1 MRSFYLTDVGK
12 VRDHNEDS
20 VIILKNHN
28 NDYMLAVADGMGGHR
43 AGEVA
48 SSIAITYLGKHF
60 QETFYNLNKEQAI
73 LWINDSIDAINKQ
86 IFKHEEVDNLSVG
99 MGTTLVI
106 ALYTSDYL
114 LFGNIG
120 DSSGFVLKNN
130 HLHKMMDTM
139 EAEYMKEAFFGDKY
153 PPIDPSTFDYIDIKT
168 AGIKSLDDKMMLS
181 VYIQSKI
188 DMLNS
193 YLKVLT
199 SGNSSKAKKIP
210 YTEDDILV
218 LKDRLLQQKEN
229 VLNAR
234 IPGRNNGML
243 IAWPEGYEG

>member
-130 HLHKMMDTM
+130 HLHKITVDHSLVNLLV
-139 EAEYMKEAFFGDKY
+139 EAGELTLEEAKDHPRKNVLMKALGASLEVEADIFDC
-153 PPIDPSTFDYIDIKT
+153 DPDVD
-168 AGIKSLDDKMMLS
+168 GILLASDGLTNMLE
-181 VYIQSKI
+181 ISKI
-188 DMLNS
+188 ES
-193 YLKVLT
+193 IV
-199 SGNSSKAKKIP
+199 NSSEEIEEKVVSLIQKANNLGGTDNISIA
-210 YTEDDILV
+210 YLE
-218 LKDRLLQQKEN
+218 KEK
-229 VLNAR
+229 
-234 IPGRNNGML
+234 
-243 IAWPEGYEG
+243 EGGKS

>member
-130 HLHKMMDTM
+130 HLHKITVDHSLVNLLV
-139 EAEYMKEAFFGDKY
+139 EAGELTLEEAKDHPRKNVLMKALGASLEVEADIFDC
-153 PPIDPSTFDYIDIKT
+153 DPDVD
-168 AGIKSLDDKMMLS
+168 GILLASDGLTNMLE
-181 VYIQSKI
+181 ISKI
-188 DMLNS
+188 ESIVSSSEEIEEKVVSLIQKANNLGGTDNIS
-193 YLKVLT
+193 IAYL
-199 SGNSSKAKKIP
+199 
-210 YTEDDILV
+210 E
-218 LKDRLLQQKEN
+218 KEK
-229 VLNAR
+229 
-234 IPGRNNGML
+234 
-243 IAWPEGYEG
+243 EGGKS